1 MNTLPA
7 TPLSNTA
14 NRVSGNC
21 LDAKQIGSIR
31 QIENIVSQPD
41 GEWAMMGGRSGLQ
54 EDFGAFRFQLAFAGL
69 ALALGHYHRLPNAPG
84 VFKPIFEKLIHK
96 LLLPGVWVYWQYVSQ
111 AGAPNGNAHLWGK
124 LPGQWDPVKKDNIMY
139 SAYLM
144 LLTRLYHYLFDDD
157 RYTAKGALTMSINP
171 FTFGENMVFEYDEE
185 SLSETI
191 YWQMVENGYL
201 GVACEPNCIFQ
212 VCNQPS
218 ILAFRC
224 EDFIKGTSRA
234 DEVTEGYLKAW
245 DEFGLT
251 GENGHSIVNIAHDS
265 RTPIPNALPWL
276 WSDAWLAALM
286 HAWNPEHVRN
296 TYPGQLEEFLI
307 PGPDGTCAIRLWEPI
322 DLRGSME
329 TIDTAD
335 FGWAA
340 AAASELGDEATLSG
354 LLSHADRYMNP
365 TWPNGGLYYPRN
377 DTRYDEDGILRQVE
391 PITTN
396 ALLPYA
402 RLNVANGLREFYT
415 RPWTSDHFGE
425 PLITKVSANVDV
437 LEARYDAGA
446 QDMRFTL
453 AARADGAGDAKLRI
467 ENVNGPRREAWKLSL
482 DGVEIGSGRDGRVLA
497 NEAFGVVLTDDAL
510 QLSMPRQK
518 IGSYSLSWS

>member
-1 MNTLPA
+1 MSTVLA
-7 TPLSNTA
+7 TPPESVKTA
-14 NRVSGNC
+14 GPGDC
-21 LDAKQIGSIR
+21 LDARQIGSIR
-31 QIENIVSQPD
+31 QIENIVSQVD
-41 GEWAMMGGRSGLQ
+41 GEWAMMGGRSNLQ
-54 EDFGAFRFQLAFAGL
+54 EDFGAFRFQLAYAGL

-96 LLLPGVWVYWQYVSQ
+96 MLLPGVWVYWHYVSQ
-111 AGAPNGNAHLWGK
+111 GGAENGNAHLYGK
-124 LPGQWDPVKKDNIMY
+124 LPPLWDPVKKDNIMY

-157 RYTAKGALTMSINP
+157 RYTEKGALTMSINP
-171 FTFGENMVFEYDEE
+171 FTFGANMVFEYDEE

-212 VCNQPS
+212 ICNQPS

-245 DEFGLT
+245 EEFGLV

-286 HAWNPEHVRN
+286 HAWNPDHVREV
-296 TYPGQLEEFLI
+296 YPKQLDEFLV
-307 PGPDGTCAIRLWEPI
+307 PGTEGACAIRLWEPI

-340 AAASELGDEATLSG
+340 AAASELGDEQTLTG
-354 LLSHADRYMNP
+354 LLNHADRYMNP
-365 TWPNGGLYYPRN
+365 QWRDGGLYYPRN
-377 DTRYDEDGILRQVE
+377 DQRYDDDGILRLVE

-402 RLNVANGLREFYT
+402 RLNVSGGLRAFYT
-415 RPWTSDHFGE
+415 QPWTREHFDE
-425 PLITKVSANVDV
+425 PMITEVSENVDV
-437 LEARYDAGA
+437 LEARYQAGGR
-446 QDMRFTL
+446 DLRFTL
-453 AARADGAGDAKLRI
+453 AARADREGDAVLTI
-467 ENVNGPRREAWKLSL
+467 ATGCNDRRDAWALSL
-482 DGVEIGSGRDGRVLA
+482 DGAEIASGAEGRVTA
-497 NEAFGVVLTDDAL
+497 NDGIGIEMTDDGLVVAC
-510 QLSMPRQK
+510 SRPQK
-518 IGSYSLSWS
+518 GAFSLRWS

>member
-1 MNTLPA
+1 MTALLAPPPS
-7 TPLSNTA
+7 TPTG
-14 NRVSGNC
+14 RVSPGH
-21 LDAKQIGSIR
+21 LDAEQIGSIR
-31 QIENIVSQPD
+31 QIDNIVSQAD

-54 EDFGAFRFQLAFAGL
+54 EDFGAFRFQLAYAGL

-96 LLLPGVWVYWQYVSQ
+96 MLQPGVWVYWHYVSQ
-111 AGAPNGNAHLWGK
+111 GGAPNGNEHLYGK
-124 LPGQWDPVKKDNIMY
+124 LPARWDPVEKDNIMY

-157 RYTAKGALTMSINP
+157 RYTRAGALTMSINP

-191 YWQMVENGYL
+191 YWQMVQNGYL

-212 VCNQPS
+212 ICNQPS

-224 EDFIKGTSRA
+224 EDFIKGTSRS
-234 DEVTEGYLKAW
+234 DETTEGYLKAW
-245 DEFGLT
+245 EEFGLV

-286 HAWNPEHVRN
+286 HAWNPEHVREV
-296 TYPGQLEEFLI
+296 YPKQLEEFLI

-340 AAASELGDEATLSG
+340 AAASELGDESTLSG
-354 LLSHADRYMNP
+354 LLAHADRYMSP
-365 TWPNGGLYYPRN
+365 EWRNGGLYYPRN
-377 DTRYDEDGILRQVE
+377 DLRYDEDGILRLVE

-402 RLNVANGLREFYT
+402 RLNVTNGLREFYT
-415 RPWTSDHFGE
+415 QPWGREHFEE
-425 PLITKVSANVDV
+425 PLITEVSGNIDV
-437 LEARYDAGA
+437 LEARFDTGRR
-446 QDMRFTL
+446 DLRFTL
-453 AARADGAGDAKLRI
+453 AARTDRAGDAELRI
-467 ENVNGPRREAWKLSL
+467 ENVRGPRRENWKLLL
-482 DGVEIGSGRDGRVLA
+482 DDAEIGACADGQVGA
-497 NEAFGVVLTDDAL
+497 SDGFGIACDGDAL
-510 QLSMPRQK
+510 ALSVPRQE
-518 IGSYSLSWS
+518 IGSYSLRWA

>member
-1 MNTLPA
+1 MTNSLATTLLKPA
-7 TPLSNTA
+7 EHASLG
-14 NRVSGNC
+14 R
-21 LDAKQIGSIR
+21 LDAMQVGSIR
-31 QIENIVSQPD
+31 QIENIVSQAD

-54 EDFGAFRFQLAFAGL
+54 EDFGAFRFQLAYAGL
-69 ALALGHYHRLPNAPG
+69 ALALAHYHRLPNAPG

-96 LLLPGVWVYWQYVSQ
+96 MQHPSVWVYWHYVSQ
-111 AGAPNGNAHLWGK
+111 GGAPNGNAHLYGQ
-124 LPGQWDPVKKDNIMY
+124 LPARWDPIEKDNIMY

-157 RYTAKGALTMSINP
+157 RYTSKGSLTLSINP

-191 YWQMVENGYL
+191 YWQMVQNGYL

-212 VCNQPS
+212 ICNQPS

-224 EDFIKGTSRA
+224 EDFIKGTSRS
-234 DEVTEGYLKAW
+234 DEVTEGYLQAW
-245 DEFGLT
+245 EEFGLV

-286 HAWNPEHVRN
+286 HAWNSEHVRKV
-296 TYPGQLEEFLI
+296 YPKQLDEFLT

-340 AAASELGDEATLSG
+340 AAASELGDESTLSG
-354 LLSHADRYMNP
+354 LLAHADRYMKP
-365 TWPNGGLYYPRN
+365 EWRDGGLYYPRC
-377 DTRYDEDGILRQVE
+377 DLRYDEDGILRLVE

-402 RLNVANGLREFYT
+402 RLNVTNGLREFYN
-415 RPWTSDHFGE
+415 RPWERDHFEE
-425 PLITKVSANVDV
+425 PMITEVSSNVDV
-437 LEARYDAGA
+437 LEARYDAEK
-446 QDMRFTL
+446 RNLYFTL
-453 AARADGAGDAKLRI
+453 AARADRAGEAELRI
-467 ENVNGPRREAWKLSL
+467 ENVDGPQHEAWKLSL
-482 DGVEIGSGRDGRVLA
+482 DGVEIASASDGQVAVSDGFGILRD
-497 NEAFGVVLTDDAL
+497 EDAL
-510 QLSMPRQK
+510 VLSLPRQDV
-518 IGSYSLSWS
+518 GSYSLSRA

>member
-1 MNTLPA
+1 MTNSLA
-7 TPLSNTA
+7 TPLPKAVNQGSF
-14 NRVSGNC
+14 GH

-31 QIENIVSQPD
+31 HIDNIVSQAD

-54 EDFGAFRFQLAFAGL
+54 EDFGAYRFQLAYAGL

-96 LLLPGVWVYWQYVSQ
+96 ILLPGVWTYWHFVSQ
-111 AGAPNGNAHLWGK
+111 GGAPNGNAHLYGK
-124 LPGQWDPVKKDNIMY
+124 LPARWDPIEKDNIMY
-139 SAYLM
+139 SAYVM

-157 RYTAKGALTMSINP
+157 RYTETGALTMSINP

-191 YWQMVENGYL
+191 YWQMVQNGYL

-212 VCNQPS
+212 ICNQPS

-224 EDFIKGTSRA
+224 EDFIKGTSRS

-245 DEFGLT
+245 EEFGLV

-286 HAWNPEHVRN
+286 HAWNPEHVRKV
-296 TYPGQLEEFLI
+296 YPRQLDEFLI

-340 AAASELGDEATLSG
+340 AAASELGDESTLSG
-354 LLSHADRYMNP
+354 LLSHADRYLNP
-365 TWPNGGLYYPRN
+365 EWRNGGLYYPRN
-377 DTRYDEDGILRQVE
+377 DQRYDEDGILRLVE

-402 RLNVANGLREFYT
+402 RLNVTNGLREFYT
-415 RPWTSDHFGE
+415 QPWGREHFEE
-425 PLITKVSANVDV
+425 PMITEVSGNVDV
-437 LEARYDAGA
+437 LEARYDAEA
-446 QDMRFTL
+446 RDLRFTL
-453 AARADGAGDAKLRI
+453 AARTDHSGDVELRI
-467 ENVNGPRREAWKLSL
+467 ANARGPRRDAWKLSL
-482 DGVEIGSGRDGRVLA
+482 DGVEIGSGAAGGMSANDG
-497 NEAFGVVLTDDAL
+497 FGARLTDDAL
-510 QLSMPRQK
+510 ALSMPLRE
-518 IGSYSLSWS
+518 IGCYSLRWA

>member
-1 MNTLPA
+1 MA
-7 TPLSNTA
+7 TSLATSASSSALRGT
-14 NRVSGNC
+14 RDR
-21 LDAKQIGSIR
+21 LDAKQLGSIR
-31 QIENIVSQPD
+31 QIDNLTRQPD

-54 EDFGAFRFQLAFAGL
+54 EDFGAFRFQLAYAGL

-84 VFKPIFEKLIHK
+84 VFKPIFERLIHK
-96 LLLPGVWVYWQYVSQ
+96 MLQPGVWVYWHYVSQ
-111 AGAPNGNAHLWGK
+111 GGAPNGNAHLYGK
-124 LPGQWDPVKKDNIMY
+124 LPALWDPVKKDNIMY

-157 RYTAKGALTMSINP
+157 RYTEQGALTMSINP
-171 FTFGENMVFEYDEE
+171 FTFGDNMVFEYDEE

-191 YWQMVENGYL
+191 YWQMVQNGYL

-212 VCNQPS
+212 ICNQPS
-218 ILAFRC
+218 ILSFRF

-234 DEVTEGYLKAW
+234 EEVTDGYLKAW
-245 DEFGLT
+245 EEFGLV

-286 HAWNPEHVRN
+286 HAWNPEHVREV
-296 TYPGQLEEFLI
+296 YPKQLEAFLV

-340 AAASELGDEATLSG
+340 AAASELGDETTLNG
-354 LLSHADRYMNP
+354 FLLHADRYMNP
-365 TWPNGGLYYPRN
+365 TWRDGGLYYPRN
-377 DTRYDEDGILRQVE
+377 DLRYDEDGILRLVE

-402 RLNVANGLREFYT
+402 QLNVTHGLHTFYNE
-415 RPWTSDHFGE
+415 PWARDHFEE
-425 PLITKVSANVDV
+425 PLITEVSDSADV
-437 LEARYDAGA
+437 LEARFDS
-446 QDMRFTL
+446 Q
-453 AARADGAGDAKLRI
+453 ARDLCFSLSARENRTGDVELTI
-467 ENVNGPRREAWKLSL
+467 SNVF
-482 DGVEIGSGRDGRVLA
+482 GSGRGAWTLLRGGTEVAAGSDQSVTSHEGLSASR
-497 NEAFGVVLTDDAL
+497 ERDAL
-510 QLSMPRQK
+510 ELTVPR
-518 IGSYSLSWS
+518 GEVESFVLSWS